1 MSLPKKIKTISVT
14 ASASPQIKW
23 QLTSQTP
30 WWWGKTQSLREHPCE
45 LNARKRHGVPVFR
58 DKFLE
63 NSYTSDSL
71 KDTQKHKQ
79 RGCPGSPERQQQL
92 LGLPHQFIGKV
103 KFGHPPVGLLLV
115 GRCCEIYPCATKPP
129 YYCRLLC
136 GWFLFCVVYCI
147 F

>member
-1 MSLPKKIKTISVT
+1 M
-14 ASASPQIKW
+14 QI
-23 QLTSQTP
+23 
-30 WWWGKTQSLREHPCE
+30 LREHPCE

-103 KFGHPPVGLLLV
+103 KFGPPPRGARAGGKMLQGLSMCCKPTLLLQTSV
-115 GRCCEIYPCATKPP
+115 WSVS
-129 YYCRLLC
+129 LLC
-136 GWFLFCVVYCI
+136 GVLYFLG
-147 F
+147 